1 MVEVT
6 LDITRGTPDAG
17 ETIVAYQVPYKEG
30 MSLLDAVQW
39 IREHGDPELAVRFSC
54 RSANACKQ
62 CSARIDGKVGYLCNT
77 KAAPGTRV
85 TLQPLSTR
93 PWIRDLVSNID

>member
-1 MVEVT
+1 MAEVT
-6 LDITRGTPDAG
+6 LDITRGTPSAG
-17 ETIVAYQVPYKEG
+17 ETVVTYEVPYKDG

-39 IREHGDPELAVRFSC
+39 VREHEDPELVVRFSC
-54 RSANACKQ
+54 RSANACKL

-77 KAAPGTRV
+77 KAVSGARF

-93 PWIRDLVSNID
+93 SWVRDLVTDID